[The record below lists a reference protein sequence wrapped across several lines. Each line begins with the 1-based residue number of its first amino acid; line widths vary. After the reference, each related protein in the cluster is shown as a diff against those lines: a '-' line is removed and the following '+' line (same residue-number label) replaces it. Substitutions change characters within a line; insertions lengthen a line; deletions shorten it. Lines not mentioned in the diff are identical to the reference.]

1 MSRLRPAK
9 VRGALRR
16 RWFERRMQRTP
27 LDPVPGL
34 VELGT
39 AYGGWIVPD
48 EEIAPGWTC
57 YCVGAGGDVSFDLE
71 LIGRYG
77 VTVRSFDAVEEYV
90 GRAAAEADGTA
101 GFSVHHAAITTT
113 DAPIRMQVT
122 HDQRSRSVSA
132 AGLYDSREY
141 VEVPGR
147 TLPSLM
153 AELGD
158 SRVDLLKIDIEGS
171 EYEVLPALDLAA
183 LGVKVLSV
191 QLHHTGT
198 VREARRLL
206 ARIREQGYRPVA
218 CRPVVK
224 LTWLRESA
232 SR

>member
-9 VRGALRR
+9 VRSALRR
-16 RWFERRMQRTP
+16 RWFERRMRRTP

-34 VELGT
+34 VELGSP
-39 AYGGWIVPD
+39 YGGWIVPG
-48 EEIAPGWTC
+48 EEISPAWTC

-71 LIGRYG
+71 LIRRYG
-77 VTVRSFDAVEEYV
+77 VTVRSFDAVEDYV
-90 GRAAAEADGTA
+90 RRAAADADGA
-101 GFSVHHAAITTT
+101 PGFSAHHAAIATA
-113 DAPIRMQVT
+113 DGPLRVQVT
-122 HDQRSRSVSA
+122 HHVGSRSVSA
-132 AGLYDSREY
+132 AGLYDSRDH

-158 SRVDLLKIDIEGS
+158 ARVDLLKLDVEGS
-171 EYEVLPALDLAA
+171 EYEVLPTLDLES
-183 LGVKVLSV
+183 LGVRVLAV

-198 VREARRLL
+198 LGEARRLL
-206 ARIREQGYRPVA
+206 DGLRERGYRPVA

-232 SR
+232 ST